1 MSVVCRTKS
10 ELQHRGLL
18 KREGVGKGVMGP
30 APDFEI
36 LALYKSLSVKLLPGG
51 SQLSQIGNAETPE
64 AGKINIWKTPKTH
77 FWLSLSPRHTRRFA
91 D

>member
-1 MSVVCRTKS
+1 MIMSVVCWTKS

-18 KREGVGKGVMGP
+18 KREGFGKGVMGP

-51 SQLSQIGNAETPE
+51 SQLS
-64 AGKINIWKTPKTH
+64 
-77 FWLSLSPRHTRRFA
+77 
-91 D
+91 